1 MLQMKKETVL
11 VLRSCRPDL
20 TSFGNFKWK
29 ESGVV
34 ECDDF
39 IANYIC
45 GNGLHGFLWGEGNG
59 ELALWGKNC
68 KWLVVEVLE
77 SDIIDLRDKVK
88 FPKGKVVFCGDME
101 TAMNYI
107 SSIKNNRSRM
117 VDKIFNS
124 IETIGDFTHIVKISD
139 VITRKYIVDERGNII
154 NFEKWEKYNNLL
166 MNNDYS
172 SLCLSITVNYS
183 YDKHNNLLYCKK
195 IDISQTVDHFYEY
208 YEPFE
213 ENGKTI
219 YNRLSSFKVSRNG
232 ISEFTKKYDRE
243 LLI

>member
-39 IANYIC
+39 IANYKC
-45 GNGLHGFLWGEGNG
+45 GNGLHGFLWGEGNC

-68 KWLVVEVLE
+68 KWLVVEVRE
-77 SDIIDLRDKVK
+77 SDIIDLVGKVK
-88 FPKGKVVFCGDME
+88 FPKGEVVFCGDME

-117 VDKIFNS
+117 VGKSFAS
-124 IETIGDFTHIVKISD
+124 IVTIGDFTHVTKISNSA
-139 VITRKYIVDERGNII
+139 TNKYVVDERGNII
-154 NFEKWEKYNNLL
+154 NIINIE
-166 MNNDYS
+166 
-172 SLCLSITVNYS
+172 
-183 YDKHNNLLYCKK
+183 
-195 IDISQTVDHFYEY
+195 
-208 YEPFE
+208 
-213 ENGKTI
+213 
-219 YNRLSSFKVSRNG
+219 RLG
-232 ISEFTKKYDRE
+232 WG
-243 LLI
+243 